1 MTEKKEEGFWEIAK
15 KLVEEIPTTMKKSC
29 EKADEIIG
37 IIREGGIAYKKAVEE
52 ERAAA
57 EKAVEQK
64 NTEDIINLWGKYT
77 NHEEAAQHNLE
88 RMIERTQREKENSK
102 IRNDNYKWFRK
113 STVGTLSNER
123 KSHLKN
129 KLSHERYKKAAEKG
143 FANAQYRLG
152 SMYENGQGVPQDYKE
167 AGKWYRLAAE
177 QGNEAAQYNL
187 ERMIEHTQRQPEG
200 SADEG
205 NAQEDF
211 NQPKEYSKKG
221 NDKEAFKL
229 QKKAAEQSLTDTQ
242 RNLSKESSRQSRLVS
257 PPIDQLDKLRQPL
270 TDGERIVFDLFNAHL
285 PIEWEIYLQPHL
297 NGLRPD
303 FVLLHPKVGIA
314 VFEVKDWNLQAMQ
327 YRVEERPKKA
337 PVLLGEKGGK
347 QFSLQNQNP
356 IEKIYRYKQEIHEL
370 YCPRIDGKSGFA
382 AITAGV
388 IFPFATDES
397 VKQLFSKSLS
407 YRGMGKYPAYNPL
420 TGADSVQAGNIN
432 AVFPESLRKS
442 SKLMN
447 DDLAK
452 DLRNWLVEP
461 DFSTTQRQ
469 PIELDRT
476 QLSFV
481 KTRTR
486 SGYRRIKGP
495 AGSGK
500 SLVLAARAAELLG
513 EGKEVLVV
521 TYNIT
526 LLNYLMDISVRWP
539 QSGGKTRENIT
550 WLNFHYWCKR
560 MCKDNDSGEEYDDL
574 WGENKDKDR
583 VLNIDL
589 PKLVSTILDD
599 PDVST
604 PSYDAVLV
612 DEGQDFMPSWWNVL
626 RKVCKENG
634 EMLLVADATQD
645 IYDTANSWTDEA
657 MNGAGFSGGKWAEL
671 NISYRLPPLAIEYS
685 RKFAE
690 QFLPKNTV
698 DLPLADQGHLNLY
711 PCTLKWVHTKKDF
724 AAQVCREELFSLTID
739 AEPDLVSIPDI
750 IFLSDTIKRGLDVVS
765 EIRNKGVESCH
776 TFSEDRSE
784 SRRKKMGFYMGDA
797 RIKATTLHSFKGWE
811 SRAIVIFIGQSVDKK
826 SLALI
831 YTGLTRLKRHEVRSY
846 LTIVS
851 CADEL
856 ISYGKT
862 WPKYVEKIA

>member
-1 MTEKKEEGFWEIAK
+1 M
-15 KLVEEIPTTMKKSC
+15 
-29 EKADEIIG
+29 
-37 IIREGGIAYKKAVEE
+37 
-52 ERAAA
+52 
-57 EKAVEQK
+57 
-64 NTEDIINLWGKYT
+64 
-77 NHEEAAQHNLE
+77 
-88 RMIERTQREKENSK
+88 
-102 IRNDNYKWFRK
+102 
-113 STVGTLSNER
+113 
-123 KSHLKN
+123 
-129 KLSHERYKKAAEKG
+129 
-143 FANAQYRLG
+143 
-152 SMYENGQGVPQDYKE
+152 
-167 AGKWYRLAAE
+167 
-177 QGNEAAQYNL
+177 
-187 ERMIEHTQRQPEG
+187 
-200 SADEG
+200 
-205 NAQEDF
+205 
-211 NQPKEYSKKG
+211 
-221 NDKEAFKL
+221 
-229 QKKAAEQSLTDTQ
+229 
-242 RNLSKESSRQSRLVS
+242 SRFVS

-285 PIEWEIYLQPHL
+285 PVEWEIYLQPHL

-303 FVLLHPKVGIA
+303 FVLLHPKIGIA
-314 VFEVKDWNLQAMQ
+314 VFEVKDWNLQVMQ
-327 YRVEERPKKA
+327 YRVEERGRKA
-337 PVLLGEKGGK
+337 PVLLGEKDGK
-347 QFSLQNQNP
+347 QFSLQSQNP

-370 YCPRIDGKSGFA
+370 YCPRIEGKSGFA

-388 IFPFATDES
+388 IFPFATDDS

-407 YRGMGKYPAYNPL
+407 HRGMDKYPKYNPL
-420 TGADSVQAGNIN
+420 TGANSVQAGNIN
-432 AVFPESLRKS
+432 AVFPESIRKS
-442 SKLMN
+442 SIFMN

-461 DFSTTQRQ
+461 DFSATQRQ
-469 PIELDRT
+469 PLELDRT

-521 TYNIT
+521 TFNIT

-550 WLNFHYWCKR
+550 WLNFHLWCKR
-560 MCKDNDSGEEYDDL
+560 MCQDNDAGEEYDDL
-574 WGENKDKDR
+574 WGENKDIDR

-604 PSYDAVLV
+604 PRYDAVLV
-612 DEGQDFMPSWWNVL
+612 DEGQDFMPGWWNVL

-645 IYDTANSWTDEA
+645 IYDTANSWTEEA
-657 MNGAGFSGGKWAEL
+657 MIGAGFPGGKWAEL
-671 NISYRLPPLAIEYS
+671 NISYRLPLLALEYS

-690 QFLPKNTV
+690 QFLPKDTV
-698 DLPLADQGHLNLY
+698 DLPVAEQAELNLF
-711 PCTLKWVHTKKDF
+711 PCTLKWVHTKMEF

-739 AEPDLVSIPDI
+739 AKPDLVSIPDI
-750 IFLSDTIKRGLDVVS
+750 TFLSDTNKRGIDVVS
-765 EIRNKGVESCH
+765 EIGNKRVKSCH

-811 SRAIVIFIGQSVDKK
+811 SRAIVIFIGQPVDKK

-831 YTGLTRLKRHEVRSY
+831 YTGLTRLKRHEEGSY

-851 CADEL
+851 CADKL
-856 ISYGKT
+856 IPYGKT
-862 WPKYVEKIA
+862 WPKYVEKMA